1 MSIVQKK
8 VSRAE
13 ERAKRLKSKQE
24 ELDFEQELLKREI
37 ERRKQEVEASLFQT
51 ILYIGIVLMRAMM
64 RTYGFLRKSFIGR
77 DSKLMGH
84 FWPI

>member
-24 ELDFEQELLKREI
+24 ELDFEQELLANLHQK
-37 ERRKQEVEASLFQT
+37 
-51 ILYIGIVLMRAMM
+51 
-64 RTYGFLRKSFIGR
+64 
-77 DSKLMGH
+77 D
-84 FWPI
+84 